1 LELRQYIAV
10 IRRRWPLVAIIV
22 VLSALFSLG
31 LLLTQKPTYTAFI
44 RLAMRQQSLPA
55 QLPTATQ
62 PGYFTYN
69 DYYNWSATEY
79 ASDDYTQIVPSQA
92 FATRVLD
99 KLKAQYPALSAG
111 TVQAALAATRK
122 QRELTIS
129 ASSGD
134 SGLAMAIARG
144 AGQVLTDMSVPT
156 ATTPNT
162 NGVAIHDNLLFAVLD
177 EPAGAASNQARQR
190 LNAAL
195 AVVVGLALGL
205 ALAFLL
211 EYLDN
216 SLRDSA
222 DAERVT
228 GLPVLGAIPGPR

>member
-1 LELRQYIAV
+1 MELRQYIAV

-31 LLLTQKPTYTAFI
+31 LLVTQKPTYTAFT
-44 RLAMRQQSLPA
+44 RLSMRQQSLPA
-55 QLPTATQ
+55 QPPTATQ
-62 PGYFTYN
+62 PGFFTYN
-69 DYYNWSATEY
+69 DYYNWVATEY

-92 FATRVLD
+92 FAARVLE
-99 KLKAQYPALSAG
+99 KLKGQYPALSVG
-111 TVQAALAATRK
+111 TVQAALAADRK

-129 ASSGD
+129 ASSAD
-134 SGLAMAIARG
+134 SGLAVAIARA

-162 NGVAIHDNLLFAVLD
+162 NGVAIHDNMLFALLD
-177 EPAGAASNQARQR
+177 EPSGAGSNQSRLR

-195 AVVVGLALGL
+195 PVVVGLALGL

-228 GLPVLGAIPGPR
+228 GLPVLGAIPGTR

>member
-1 LELRQYIAV
+1 
-10 IRRRWPLVAIIV
+10 
-22 VLSALFSLG
+22 
-31 LLLTQKPTYTAFI
+31 
-44 RLAMRQQSLPA
+44 
-55 QLPTATQ
+55 
-62 PGYFTYN
+62 
-69 DYYNWSATEY
+69 
-79 ASDDYTQIVPSQA
+79 
-92 FATRVLD
+92 
-99 KLKAQYPALSAG
+99 
-111 TVQAALAATRK
+111 
-122 QRELTIS
+122 
-129 ASSGD
+129 
-134 SGLAMAIARG
+134 MAIARG

-177 EPAGAASNQARQR
+177 EPAGAGSNQSRQR

-195 AVVVGLALGL
+195 AVGVGLALGL

>member
-1 LELRQYIAV
+1 MELRQYIAV
-10 IRRRWPLVAIIV
+10 VRRRWPLVAIIV
-22 VLSALFSLG
+22 VLSALVSVG
-31 LLLTQKPTYTAFI
+31 LLLTQKPSYTAFI
-44 RLAMRQQSLPA
+44 RLSMRQQSLSAQTPA
-55 QLPTATQ
+55 AT
-62 PGYFTYN
+62 PPAFFTYN
-69 DYYNWSATEY
+69 NYYNWVSSEY
-79 ASDDYTQIVPSQA
+79 ASDDYTLMVPSQA

-99 KLKAQYPALSAG
+99 KLKAQYPALTAG
-111 TVQAALAATRK
+111 AIQGALAADRK
-122 QRELTIS
+122 QRELTVS
-129 ASSGD
+129 ATTGD
-134 SGLAMAIARG
+134 SGLSVAIARA

-156 ATTPNT
+156 ATAPNT
-162 NGVAIHDNLLFAVLD
+162 NGVAIHDNMLFAVLD
-177 EPAGAASNQARQR
+177 EPNGAGSNQARQR

-228 GLPVLGAIPGPR
+228 GLPVLGAIPGTR

>member
-1 LELRQYIAV
+1 MELRQYIAV
-10 IRRRWPLVAIIV
+10 VRRRWPLVAIIV
-22 VLSALFSLG
+22 VLSALFSLS
-31 LLLTQKPTYTAFI
+31 LLLTQKPTYTAFV
-44 RLAMRQQSLPA
+44 RLSMRQQSLPA
-55 QLPTATQ
+55 QTPAAGQ
-62 PGYFTYN
+62 PGFFTYDN
-69 DYYNWSATEY
+69 YYNWVSSEY

-92 FATRVLD
+92 FAARVLD
-99 KLKAQYPALSAG
+99 KLKAQYPALSVGA
-111 TVQAALAATRK
+111 VQGALAADRK

-129 ASSGD
+129 AATAD
-134 SGLAMAIARG
+134 SGLSVAIARA

-162 NGVAIHDNLLFAVLD
+162 NGVAIHDNILFAVLD

-195 AVVVGLALGL
+195 AVAVGLALGL